1 MKPPLIGTRTRW
13 DRLRWM
19 ATLGTTLL
27 VASWE
32 IVRAVLVVPGSWVN
46 SAVTVGLAFL
56 LANFASVSMAGLIGR
71 LEAHI
76 ESQNRELAT
85 LNAVIKGISESPTLD
100 AALKCILNEALKATA
115 SEVGLVWLRGQEAA
129 VVSSGL
135 TERFVQDLI
144 DGGSLKKLYQ
154 LGPESGEPVF
164 IPASDPRHLLFSG
177 RRGGGWGPRWLAVVP
192 IASKGM
198 ILGMLGV
205 GSFRAADFSS
215 GDLSLLRVIGEEAG
229 VAVENAW
236 VYETGR
242 KQLERMAAL
251 TRAATAISAELDLS
265 RVLQVIVQETAAVL
279 SAPAASVML
288 WDDKAQ
294 GFVIKASTGFSSEY
308 VDAEIISAEVAH
320 AALKDAQ
327 ALNVFGLRQVPAGWL
342 DSIEREAFPSV
353 LRLALERSGDL
364 KGFLNVYKKE
374 KTQEFLS
381 EEVQL
386 AASFAAQAA
395 VAIDNATVYKALEH
409 APLET
414 ITALVAAI
422 EAKDPYTKGHCHRV
436 AQGALAIGKK
446 MGLLPQQLEDL
457 RWVAMLHDIGMI
469 GVPHAILHKSEN
481 LTEEEWQIIKTH
493 PLISAEIVAKVE
505 PLKHLV
511 PAIRSHHECY
521 DGGGYP
527 DGIAGEEIPL
537 AARIVAV
544 FDALDAMTNPRPYRP
559 AMPITEAQ
567 RILRQGSGSQWDPK
581 AVEACLAIHGR
592 GVRSEGRARTA
603 QDHRRSSWM
612 PRER

>member
-1 MKPPLIGTRTRW
+1 MV
-13 DRLRWM
+13 
-19 ATLGTTLL
+19 TTLL
-27 VASWE
+27 VAVWE
-32 IVRAVLVVPGSWVN
+32 IARAVLVGPDSWVVG
-46 SAVTVGLAFL
+46 AVTVGLTFL
-56 LANFASVSMAGLIGR
+56 VANFASVSVIGLIGR
-71 LEAHI
+71 LEARI
-76 ESQNRELAT
+76 ESRNRELAT
-85 LNAVIKGISESPTLD
+85 LNAVIKGISESPNLNV
-100 AALKCILNEALKATA
+100 ALECVLNEALKATVG
-115 SEVGLVWLRGQEAA
+115 EVGIVWLRAQSSAI
-129 VVSSGL
+129 VSSGL
-135 TERFVQDLI
+135 TERFVQGLI

-154 LGPESGEPVF
+154 LSAESGEPVF

-177 RRGGGWGPRWLAVVP
+177 RRTGGWGPRWLAIVP
-192 IASKGM
+192 IASKGT

-215 GDLSLLRVIGEEAG
+215 RDLSLLRVIGEEAG

-236 VYETGR
+236 VYEAGR

-251 TRAATAISAELDLS
+251 TRGATAISAELDLS
-265 RVLQVIVQETAAVL
+265 RVLQVIVQEAAAVL
-279 SAPAASVML
+279 SAPATSVML

-294 GFVIKASTGFSSEY
+294 AFIIKASTGLSSEH
-308 VDAEIISAEVAH
+308 VDAQLIPAEAAH

-342 DSIEREAFPSV
+342 DSIEGEAFPTV

-409 APLET
+409 ATLET
-414 ITALVAAI
+414 VTALVAAI

-446 MGLLPQQLEDL
+446 LGLWSQQLEDL
-457 RWVAMLHDIGMI
+457 RWVAMLHDLGMMGI
-469 GVPHAILHKSEN
+469 PDAILHKTEE
-481 LTEEEWQIIKTH
+481 LTEGEWQIIKSH
-493 PLISAEIVAKVE
+493 PLISAEIVGKVE

-511 PAIRSHHECY
+511 PAIRSHHERY
-521 DGGGYP
+521 DGRGYP
-527 DGIAGEEIPL
+527 DGIAGDEIPL

-544 FDALDAMTNPRPYRP
+544 SDAFYAMTNPRPYRV
-559 AMPITEAQ
+559 AMSIPEAQ
-567 RILRQGSGSQWDPK
+567 HILRQGASSEWDPK
-581 AVEACLAIHGR
+581 VVEACLAIHGR
-592 GVRSEGRARTA
+592 ERKARVGQTIAEAHRYQRSGK
-603 QDHRRSSWM
+603 M
-612 PRER
+612 G

>member
-1 MKPPLIGTRTRW
+1 MRPPLIGTKTQW

-27 VASWE
+27 VAVWE
-32 IVRAVLVVPGSWVN
+32 ITRAVLVVPGSWVDG
-46 SAVTVGLAFL
+46 AVTVGLAFL
-56 LANFASVSMAGLIGR
+56 LANFASVSMTGLISR

-76 ESQNRELAT
+76 ESRNRELAT
-85 LNAVIKGISESPTLD
+85 LNAVIKGISESPNLD
-100 AALKCILNEALKATA
+100 AALKRILDEALKATA
-115 SEVGLVWLRGQEAA
+115 SEVGLVWLRAQGSA

-144 DGGSLKKLYQ
+144 DSGRLKKLYQ
-154 LGPESGEPVF
+154 LGPESGEPAF
-164 IPASDPRHLLFSG
+164 IPASDPRRLLFSG
-177 RRGGGWGPRWLAVVP
+177 RRAGGWGPRWLAVVP

-205 GSFRAADFSS
+205 GSFHAADLSS
-215 GDLSLLRVIGEEAG
+215 RDLSLLRVIGEEAG

-236 VYETGR
+236 VYEAGR

-265 RVLQVIVQETAAVL
+265 KVLQVIVQEAAAVL

-294 GFVIKASTGFSSEY
+294 GFAIKASTGLSSEY
-308 VDAEIISAEVAH
+308 VDAQIIPAEAAD

-327 ALNVFGLRQVPAGWL
+327 TLNMFGLRQVRAGWL
-342 DSIEREAFPSV
+342 NSIEGEVFPTV
-353 LRLALERSGDL
+353 LRLTLERSGNL
-364 KGFLNVYKKE
+364 KGFLNVYKREKE
-374 KTQEFLS
+374 QEFLS

-395 VAIDNATVYKALEH
+395 VAINNATAYKALEH
-409 APLET
+409 ATLET
-414 ITALVAAI
+414 ITALVAAM
-422 EAKDPYTKGHCHRV
+422 EAKDPYTRGHCHRV
-436 AQGALAIGKK
+436 AQGAQAIGRK
-446 MGLLPQQLEDL
+446 MGLSSQQLEDL
-457 RWVAMLHDIGMI
+457 RWVAMLHDIGMMGI
-469 GVPHAILHKSEN
+469 PDAILHKTEK
-481 LTEEEWQIIKTH
+481 LAEEEWRVIKTH
-493 PLISAEIVAKVE
+493 PLISAEIVGKVG

-511 PAIRSHHECY
+511 PAIRSHHELY

-527 DGIAGEEIPL
+527 DGIAGDEIPL

-544 FDALDAMTNPRPYRP
+544 FDAFDAMTNPRPYRP

-567 RILRQGSGSQWDPK
+567 RTLRQGAGSQWDPK
-581 AVEACLAIHGR
+581 VVEACLAIHGR
-592 GVRSEGRARTA
+592 
-603 QDHRRSSWM
+603 
-612 PRER
+612 REKRGWGQNGPEP